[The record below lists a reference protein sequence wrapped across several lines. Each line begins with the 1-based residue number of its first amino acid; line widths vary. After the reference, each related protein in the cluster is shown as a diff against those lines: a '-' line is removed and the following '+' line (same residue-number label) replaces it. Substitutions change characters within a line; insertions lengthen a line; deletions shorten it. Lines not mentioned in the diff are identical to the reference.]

1 MSLVMQLPPLDLKAL
16 LAPLDERQP
25 AGTFNEEDELLQDI
39 DLEMVKLGGLQERA
53 IDWSFVDEAARRYL
67 GNQCKHFRIAGHLM
81 TVRLRIG
88 SWRSWA
94 EAAAVLAGMVERYW
108 ETGHP
113 KPGATGYLNK
123 RRLVVQYLERLGD
136 ALPSL
141 DSKGYAEDFYKAGQQ
156 ALDSLQTSAP
166 LAKLDVSELSKL
178 EAKLRQHAE
187 SNRAPELAEQ
197 SAELPTM
204 SESLSD
210 AFFMPIQANP
220 GNERENRRSLLAAAE
235 IINQQ
240 DAYDPTG
247 YLLRRFALWA
257 HLTQAPSTRKDNRTE
272 LMAVPPDAADGYG
285 KALSTNSID
294 PALLLRVER
303 SVASSPYWLRG
314 SYLSAGIARQLDM
327 PRVAEAIRQAAE
339 RFVTR
344 LPALTKLE
352 FADGRPFVD
361 GDTQA
366 WLSGAEAGTGT
377 AVTGAGLE
385 YPVLRDEL
393 RAQLES
399 GGVESML
406 RGLESLQQRTTD
418 LRHACHVMAIAAE
431 LLASRGLSWL
441 AEGLFARAH
450 GVMDGAS
457 ARAWEPELYA
467 LLAQHA
473 SAVAERKD

>member
-1 MSLVMQLPPLDLKAL
+1 MKQLPPLDLKAL
-16 LAPLDERQP
+16 LTPLDEHQP
-25 AGTFNEEDELLQDI
+25 AGAFDEEDELFQGI
-39 DLEMVKLGGLQERA
+39 DHEMVKLGGLQERA
-53 IDWSFVDEAARRYL
+53 IDWTFVDEAARRYL
-67 GNQCKHFRIAGHLM
+67 SNQCKHFRIAGHLM
-81 TVRLRIG
+81 TVRLRTR
-88 SWRSWA
+88 SWRGWA
-94 EAAAVLAGMVERYW
+94 EAAGVLAGMVERYW

-123 RRLVVQYLERLGD
+123 RRQVAQYLERLGD

-141 DSKGYAEDFYKAGQQ
+141 DGKSFAEDFYKAGQQ
-156 ALDSLQTSAP
+156 ALDALQVSAP
-166 LAKLDVSELSKL
+166 MAQLNVPELSKL

-197 SAELPTM
+197 ATELPAKGEALT
-204 SESLSD
+204 D
-210 AFFMPIQANP
+210 AFFAPIQAGS
-220 GNERENRRSLLAAAE
+220 GNERENRRSLLSAAE

-257 HLTQAPSTRKDNRTE
+257 HLTLAPSTRKDNRTE
-272 LMAVPPDAADGYG
+272 LMAVPPDVSDSYG
-285 KALSTNSID
+285 KALSTNSVD
-294 PALLLRVER
+294 PALLQRVER

-314 SYLSAGIARQLDM
+314 SFLAAGIARQLDM

-366 WLSGAEAGTGT
+366 WLSGAAQDAGEAT
-377 AVTGAGLE
+377 AGSGLE
-385 YPVLRDEL
+385 YPALRDEL

-406 RGLESLQQRTTD
+406 RGLESLQQRKAD
-418 LRHACHVMAIAAE
+418 LRHACHVMAIAAD
-431 LLASRGLSWL
+431 LLASRGLNWL
-441 AEGLFARAH
+441 AEGLYARAH
-450 GVMDGAS
+450 SLMDRAS
-457 ARAWEPELYA
+457 TRTWEPELYE
-467 LLAQHA
+467 LLVRHA
-473 SAVAERKD
+473 PAVAERKD